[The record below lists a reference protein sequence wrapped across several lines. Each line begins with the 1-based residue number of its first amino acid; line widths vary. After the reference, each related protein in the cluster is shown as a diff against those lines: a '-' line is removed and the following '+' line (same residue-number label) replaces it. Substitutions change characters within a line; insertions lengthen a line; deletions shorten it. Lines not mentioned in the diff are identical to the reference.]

1 MGAEPGAIYAVD
13 MSLELPEVGSGGHF
27 PSFNVLSP
35 PVASQT
41 YKLTLRRGLWISW
54 LPDVNIAWAS
64 LGGRVGE
71 GILRFVES
79 SPLAAR
85 LSAPFPFASST

>member
-13 MSLELPEVGSGGHF
+13 MSLELLEVGSGGHF

-41 YKLTLRRGLWISW
+41 YKLTLRRGLWMSW

-64 LGGRVGE
+64 LGGAG
-71 GILRFVES
+71 G
-79 SPLAAR
+79 
-85 LSAPFPFASST
+85 